1 MLFKHPW
8 LVSRRRLL
16 LSALYD
22 ITLVYIYSY
31 VSFIEEFNESPNIVV
46 YISLAAFWF
55 FSSYVTGRYNLIN
68 NISIVNILKFLLLTF
83 LILFISNF
91 IYILINFGLTINI
104 SDRKLI
110 FFFSKMTTEFS
121 FFSIFGLY
129 IINLFSRGNKKR
141 TNKWLVISEREIFIK
156 MKDEYNLSRYNINL
170 EYTDY
175 NFSNK
180 NREFNSFDGVVI
192 QDINKIKNDVI
203 NKLLVAKVKGVNVIN
218 LATFFDRYLQRIPLS
233 LVNYSDILDN
243 KFDIDLN
250 SYEQRIKRCGD
261 IIFSIITFII
271 TMPIILISGLLIFI
285 DDGLP
290 IFYSQER
297 NGLKGKPFK
306 LIKLRTMYKNSERDG
321 IQWTKR
327 GDERITKIGKYLRYM
342 RIDELPQLLMV
353 IKGDMSL
360 IGPRPERPQFDILLE
375 KNIPYYNL
383 RFCTRPGIS
392 GWAQVN
398 YSYGSSIK
406 DSENKLS
413 YDIYYLCHFS
423 LFLDFLILFK
433 TIKLILNA
441 SGSQPIEN

>member
-1 MLFKHPW
+1 FKHPW

-68 NISIVNILKFLLLTF
+68 NISIINILKFLLLTF

-306 LIKLRTMYKNSERDG
+306 LIKL
-321 IQWTKR
+321 
-327 GDERITKIGKYLRYM
+327 
-342 RIDELPQLLMV
+342 
-353 IKGDMSL
+353 
-360 IGPRPERPQFDILLE
+360 
-375 KNIPYYNL
+375 
-383 RFCTRPGIS
+383 
-392 GWAQVN
+392 
-398 YSYGSSIK
+398 
-406 DSENKLS
+406 
-413 YDIYYLCHFS
+413 
-423 LFLDFLILFK
+423 
-433 TIKLILNA
+433 
-441 SGSQPIEN
+441 